1 MLTKLT
7 IRNFKLFDEVELK
20 LDKRVVLVGPNNTGK
35 TTVFQALALW
45 EAGVKRWVAKRGE
58 TEIPSKRPGV
68 TINRRELIS
77 VPVPAANLLWRNL
90 RVRKG
95 AKNEGRNG
103 ARNVLIEIIVE
114 GIGEVPWKCGME
126 FDYANE
132 EVLYCRPL
140 RTGGGERMEVPS
152 CASRVDIAYLP
163 PMSGMAANEELM
175 NKGAVNTRL
184 GQGRTAEVLRNI
196 CYQIRSGEDGEEK
209 WEKIAEKMK
218 QHFSCEIKA
227 PEFDPEPG
235 QLLMKYRTSDGV
247 DLDISAGG
255 RGQQQTLLLLAHM
268 SANRGSVLL
277 LDEPDA
283 HLEILRQRGVYNL
296 LREVADETGSQII
309 AASHSEV
316 LLNEALE
323 RDTVVAFV
331 GKPHKVEFRSS
342 QVAKSLK
349 DIGPEHYLQAMQR
362 GWILFLEGSTDLA
375 ILRQFARTLEHK
387 AEKLLDAPYVHYV
400 GNQPRKAHDHFFG
413 LREANSDLK
422 GIAIY
427 DRLDRVPE
435 RKPDLVQLMWNK
447 REIENYL
454 CSKEALINYAGAH
467 SPGNKDYSL
476 FDASWR
482 EAMETS
488 ISELE
493 EAMAAISVS
502 PVPWSTDIKASDE
515 FLTPLFDKFYE
526 KVGTPNQTTKGNYY
540 EIASFLSRNE
550 IDPEVSE
557 KLDAILSVMESA
569 RGTEE

>member
-7 IRNFKLFDEVELK
+7 IRNFKLFEEVELE

-35 TTVFQALALW
+35 TTVLQALALW

-58 TEIPSKRPGV
+58 NEIPTKRPGV

-95 AKNEGRNG
+95 MRNKGRNG
-103 ARNVLIEIIVE
+103 ASNVLIEIIVE
-114 GIGEVPWKCGME
+114 GIGKGQWKCGME

-132 EVLYCRPL
+132 EVFYCRPL
-140 RTGGGERMEVPS
+140 RMEGGERMEVPTN
-152 CASRVDIAYLP
+152 ASAVDIAYLP
-163 PMSGMAANEELM
+163 PMSGLAANEELM

-209 WEKIAEKMK
+209 WGEIAKNMK
-218 QHFSCEIKA
+218 RHFNCEIDA
-227 PEFDPEPG
+227 PEFDPELG
-235 QLLMKYRTSDGV
+235 ELFMKYRTSEGV
-247 DLDISAGG
+247 ELDISASG

-268 SANRGSVLL
+268 TANQGSVLL

-283 HLEILRQRGVYNL
+283 HLEILRQRGAYNL
-296 LREVADETGSQII
+296 LSDVADETGSQII

-323 RDTVVAFV
+323 RDTVLAFV

-342 QVAKSLK
+342 QVVKSLK
-349 DIGPEHYLQAMQR
+349 DIGLEHYLQAMQR

-375 ILRQFARTLEHK
+375 ILQQFAKTLKHE
-387 AEKLLDAPYVHYV
+387 AEKILETPYVHYV
-400 GNQPRKAHDHFFG
+400 GNQPSKVYDHFFG
-413 LREANSDLK
+413 LREAKPDLK

-427 DRLDRVPE
+427 DRLEKNPE
-435 RKPDLVQLMWNK
+435 HKADLVQLMWKK
-447 REIENYL
+447 REIESYL
-454 CSKEALINYAGAH
+454 CSKEALIKFAGAS
-467 SPGNKDYSL
+467 SPGAEDYSL
-476 FDASWR
+476 FEAHWR
-482 EAMETS
+482 EDMETS
-488 ISELE
+488 ISEIE
-493 EAMAAISVS
+493 KAMAEISTG
-502 PVPWSTDIKASDE
+502 PVPWGPDIKASDE
-515 FLTPLFDKFYE
+515 FLTPLFDKFYK
-526 KVGTPNQTTKGNYY
+526 KVGTANQTPKGSYY
-540 EIASFLSRNE
+540 ELAAYINPND

-557 KLDAILSVMESA
+557 KLDAIMEVKNSA
-569 RGTEE
+569 CSLEE